1 LCVFVDFCLVFLY
14 NQVMKDIREIV
25 CTNLVKIRKQ
35 HNLTQ
40 MELSSKINYSD
51 NAISRWEKGDV
62 LPSLEILQ
70 TLASFYGVDLAFFI
84 EEHTDEQTKLLNSKK
99 RVLYW
104 GIISCA
110 VLAVWTICA
119 LIFLLLYN
127 YKGDYYYMA
136 FVWGVP
142 SSAFVIRSIVKY
154 SFKNKLSLL
163 TNSICVWTTLAAIYF
178 QWLELNLWQVFLI
191 GMPIQFMLILITV
204 SKGLKISNIKQLKN
218 KLKNSK

>member
-1 LCVFVDFCLVFLY
+1 
-14 NQVMKDIREIV
+14 MKEIREIV
-25 CTNLVKIRKQ
+25 CANLIKIRKQ

-40 MELSSKINYSD
+40 VELSNKINYSD

-70 TLASFYGVDLAFFI
+70 TLASFYGVELTFFI
-84 EEHTDEQTKLLNSKK
+84 EEHPDEQTKILNSRK

-110 VLAVWTICA
+110 ILAIWTICA
-119 LIFLLLYN
+119 LIFLLIYN
-127 YKGDYYYMA
+127 YKGAYYYMA

-142 SSAFVIRSIVKY
+142 ISAIVMRSLVKY
-154 SFKNKLSLL
+154 YFDNKLALL
-163 TNSICVWTTLAAIYF
+163 TNSICVWTTLVAIYV
-178 QWLELNLWQVFLI
+178 QWIELNLWQAFLI

-204 SKGLKISNIKQLKN
+204 SKGLKISNIKELKD
-218 KLKNSK
+218 KLKKSK